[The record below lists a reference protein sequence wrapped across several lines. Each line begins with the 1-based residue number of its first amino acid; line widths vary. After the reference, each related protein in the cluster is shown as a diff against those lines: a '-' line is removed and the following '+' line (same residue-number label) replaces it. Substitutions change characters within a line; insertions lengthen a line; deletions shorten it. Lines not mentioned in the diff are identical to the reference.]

1 MGSTALTSLLVACLL
16 LAAGGEGACTV
27 CAVLQLAV
35 LCAQDLLWRQGRAV
49 VRRGASMSALR
60 IWRSADGGQ
69 RADGAA
75 YISSSVADSYSLS
88 LADSL
93 VIEPQNG

>member
-1 MGSTALTSLLVACLL
+1 M
-16 LAAGGEGACTV
+16 
-27 CAVLQLAV
+27 
-35 LCAQDLLWRQGRAV
+35 V

>member
-1 MGSTALTSLLVACLL
+1 M
-16 LAAGGEGACTV
+16 AA
-27 CAVLQLAV
+27 
-35 LCAQDLLWRQGRAV
+35 LLWRQGRVV